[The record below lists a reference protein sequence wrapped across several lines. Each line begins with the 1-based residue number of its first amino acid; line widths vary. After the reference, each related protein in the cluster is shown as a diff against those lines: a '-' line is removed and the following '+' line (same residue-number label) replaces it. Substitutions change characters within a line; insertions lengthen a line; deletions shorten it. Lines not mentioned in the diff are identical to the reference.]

1 MFVCCLQDAKQLS
14 ALLDVIAEP
23 YHYFTFTNT
32 TQTALPD
39 SFERLL
45 RAKVDRFFSWTL
57 YPKLL

>member
-1 MFVCCLQDAKQLS
+1 MFMCCLQDGKLLS

-23 YHYFTFTNT
+23 YHYYTFANS

-45 RAKVDRFFSWTL
+45 RAKVNRFFS
-57 YPKLL
+57 